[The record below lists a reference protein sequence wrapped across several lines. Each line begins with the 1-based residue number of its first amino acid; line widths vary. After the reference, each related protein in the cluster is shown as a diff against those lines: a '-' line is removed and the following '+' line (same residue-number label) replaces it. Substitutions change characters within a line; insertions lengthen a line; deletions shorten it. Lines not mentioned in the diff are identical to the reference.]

1 MTRYAVLGLG
11 NVLMGD
17 DALGPFVIALLR
29 SCYDLPDEVAALD
42 LGTPGLGL
50 TTYVGALD
58 GLIFV
63 DALRGSRAPGR
74 VAVFRGDAALSGV
87 AARRWNA
94 HGPGIDA
101 TLRAWRLQSG
111 SLPETVLIGAVAQSV
126 ELGRGLSPPLRRA
139 VPHVAAAVVCQ
150 LTRWGLRIG
159 RPSEVRPPDIWWEPQ
174 SRTPPG
180 SGSS

>member
-1 MTRYAVLGLG
+1 MTRCAVLGLG

-29 SCYDLPDEVAALD
+29 SCYDIPDEVAALD

-50 TTYVGALD
+50 TTYGGALD
-58 GLIFV
+58 GLILV
-63 DALRGSRAPGR
+63 DALRGGRAPGR
-74 VAVFRGDAALSGV
+74 VAVFRGDAVLAG
-87 AARRWNA
+87 AARGRWNA
-94 HGPGIDA
+94 HEPGIDH

-111 SLPETVLIGAVAQSV
+111 SLPETVLIGAVAQGV

-139 VPHVAAAVVCQ
+139 APRVAAAVVCQ

-159 RPSEVRPPDIWWEPQ
+159 RPSEVRRLEIW
-174 SRTPPG
+174 
-180 SGSS
+180 